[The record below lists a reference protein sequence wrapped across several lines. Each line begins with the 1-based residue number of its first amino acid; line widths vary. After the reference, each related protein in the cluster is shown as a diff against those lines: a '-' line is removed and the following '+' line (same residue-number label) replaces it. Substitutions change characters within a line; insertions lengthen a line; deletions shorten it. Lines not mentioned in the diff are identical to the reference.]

1 MHQLLELI
9 PIALFF
15 IVFSMKG
22 ETISLFGWQ
31 HELDGI
37 YSATAVLMIATVLQV
52 IISFVLTR
60 KLEKRQLM
68 VAAIVLIAGT
78 LTLVFH
84 NKLFIQWKPTIVNGV
99 FALVF
104 LIAPYFGEKKTLIER
119 AIGAQLPNI
128 PHKVW
133 LRLNTIW
140 VIIFATAGLLN
151 IIVAYNFTEAQ
162 WVSYKLYSAIAF
174 IAVQS
179 ILTALVLSP
188 YMKEQPTQEP

>member
-1 MHQLLELI
+1 MQQLLELI

-22 ETISLFGWQ
+22 ETISLFGWH

-37 YSATAVLMIATVLQV
+37 FSATAVLMIATVVQV
-52 IISFVLTR
+52 ITSFLMTR
-60 KLEKRQLM
+60 QLEKRQLM
-68 VAAIVLIAGT
+68 VAAIVLIAGA
-78 LTLVFH
+78 LTLIFH
-84 NKLFIQWKPTIVNGV
+84 NKLFIQWKPTIVNGI
-99 FALVF
+99 FALAF
-104 LIAPYFGEKKTLIER
+104 LITPYIGQKKTLLER
-119 AIGAQLPNI
+119 AIGSQLATI

-140 VIIFATAGLLN
+140 VIIFTTAGVLN
-151 IIVAYNFTEAQ
+151 IVVAYNFSEAQ

-179 ILTALVLSP
+179 IATALILSP
-188 YMKEQPTQEP
+188 YMKDQAIEKS